1 MVDTNESPLIHICEV
16 CDRTETMTPSEAFD
30 EGWDYPPR
38 MGVFGTV
45 SPRTCGDCPITGT
58 VWAAPMLVGKEQ
70 GDLTDKQKTVLS
82 RILGETETI
91 LPCV

>member
-1 MVDTNESPLIHICEV
+1 
-16 CDRTETMTPSEAFD
+16 
-30 EGWDYPPR
+30 
-38 MGVFGTV
+38 
-45 SPRTCGDCPITGT
+45 
-58 VWAAPMLVGKEQ
+58 MLVGKEQ